1 VTAAAAS
8 LAQGLKSRRLL
19 GYAGLLPFA
28 GCLAVVLLADDR
40 GLQVLAASQL
50 LYYAALIASFLFI
63 CDGISVSARPR
74 HGAAFRG

>member
-28 GCLAVVLLADDR
+28 GCLAVADDR